1 MLNKN
6 TKDLYERMLEK
17 KLDHTS
23 GYQGCDEKFCLMIR
37 KQVYPN
43 KYTEEKNLH
52 RKMYFT
58 AS

>member
-1 MLNKN
+1 
-6 TKDLYERMLEK
+6 MLEK